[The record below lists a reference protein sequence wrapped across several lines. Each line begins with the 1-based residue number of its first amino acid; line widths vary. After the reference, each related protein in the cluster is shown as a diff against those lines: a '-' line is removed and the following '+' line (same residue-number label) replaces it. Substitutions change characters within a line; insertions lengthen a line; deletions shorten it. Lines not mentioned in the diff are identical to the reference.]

1 MALTREDVLQ
11 LLEILRQ
18 DEGLREEFRR
28 LLLPPDLPAW
38 MQKMD
43 RWTERMDEWTQKAD
57 KWMADTDEWKGRVDR
72 WMADT
77 DEWKDRVDRWM
88 ADTDEWKQRTDER
101 LERME
106 KWMAETDEWKRE
118 TREWQQKTE
127 KRLARMDKRFMRI
140 ESTLGELRGT
150 VKETEYW
157 RKAGRFFGRLFRRV
171 WEDDQT
177 LLERLEQAEA
187 QGLLTPE
194 EVDELLRTNLLLF
207 GEVRRGKFAGQRV
220 LLVGEIS
227 ATVAPSDVE
236 RALGRADIA
245 RRADFWAIPFV
256 GGLRWS
262 SGALKRRALSQFVLC
277 GQDGFLQPSPAEDWD
292 AIEQLLAQ
300 WQPKG
305 RKGGK

>member
-57 KWMADTDEWKGRVDR
+57 KWMADTDEWK
-72 WMADT
+72 
-77 DEWKDRVDRWM
+77 
-88 ADTDEWKQRTDER
+88 QRTDER

-140 ESTLGELRGT
+140 ESTLGELRGAA
-150 VKETEYW
+150 KETEY
-157 RKAGRFFGRLFRRV
+157 RQKALMLFSS
-171 WEDDQT
+171 
-177 LLERLEQAEA
+177 LLRHLRDGQHKVAERLREA
-187 QGLLTPE
+187 VRAGKVSPE
-194 EVDELLRTNLLLF
+194 EELELRRTDLLLL
-207 GEVRRGKFAGQRV
+207 GEVAQDKWEGQTI
-220 LLVGEIS
+220 LVVTEILAAVS
-227 ATVAPSDVE
+227 RADVE
-236 RALGRADIA
+236 GAI
-245 RRADFWAIPFV
+245 RRAMIAQRLGFWALPCV
-256 GGLRWS
+256 SGERWS
-262 SGALKRRALSQFVLC
+262 QPAVKRWALKQALLC
-277 GQDGFLQPSPAEDWD
+277 GEDGVLYPSPEADWD
-292 AIEQLLAQ
+292 AVEQLLAH
-300 WQPKG
+300 WQPL
-305 RKGGK
+305 

>member
-1 MALTREDVLQ
+1 
-11 LLEILRQ
+11 
-18 DEGLREEFRR
+18 
-28 LLLPPDLPAW
+28 
-38 MQKMD
+38 MD
-43 RWTERMDEWTQKAD
+43 RWTERVDAWTQKAD
-57 KWMADTDEWKGRVDR
+57 
-72 WMADT
+72 
-77 DEWKDRVDRWM
+77 
-88 ADTDEWKQRTDER
+88 ER
-101 LERME
+101 LERLE
-106 KWMAETDEWKRE
+106 GWTQKADKWMAETDEWKRKADRWMAE
-118 TREWQQKTE
+118 TDEWKRRTEEWQRETDKW
-127 KRLARMDKRFMRI
+127 KRRTDERLMRI
-140 ESTLGELRGT
+140 ESTLGELRGAE
-150 VKETEYW
+150 KETEYW

-207 GEVRRGKFAGQRV
+207 GEVRRGKFAEQRV

-262 SGALKRRALSQFVLC
+262 SGALKRRALSRFVLC
-277 GQDGFLQPSPAEDWD
+277 GQDGILQPSPAEDWD

>member
-77 DEWKDRVDRWM
+77 DEWKGRVD
-88 ADTDEWKQRTDER
+88 
-101 LERME
+101 
-106 KWMAETDEWKRE
+106 KWMAETDEWKWE

-140 ESTLGELRGT
+140 ESTLGELRGAA
-150 VKETEYW
+150 KETEY
-157 RKAGRFFGRLFRRV
+157 RQKAPMLFSG
-171 WEDDQT
+171 
-177 LLERLEQAEA
+177 LLRHLRDGQHEVAERLREAVRAGKVSLDEALELRRTDLLLLGEVA
-187 QGLLTPE
+187 QGKWE
-194 EVDELLRTNLLLF
+194 
-207 GEVRRGKFAGQRV
+207 GQTI
-220 LLVGEIS
+220 LVVTEIS
-227 ATVAPSDVE
+227 AAVSRADVE
-236 RALGRADIA
+236 RAI
-245 RRADFWAIPFV
+245 RRARIAQRLGFWALPCV
-256 GGLRWS
+256 SGERWS
-262 SGALKRRALSQFVLC
+262 QPAVKRWALKQALLC
-277 GQDGFLQPSPAEDWD
+277 GEDGVLYPSPEADWD
-292 AIEQLLAQ
+292 AVEQLLAH
-300 WQPKG
+300 WQPL
-305 RKGGK
+305 

>member
-1 MALTREDVLQ
+1 VPLSLAVISMALTREDVLQ

-77 DEWKDRVDRWM
+77 DEWK
-88 ADTDEWKQRTDER
+88 QRTDER

-118 TREWQQKTE
+118 TREWQQKTG

-140 ESTLGELRGT
+140 ESTLGELRGAA
-150 VKETEYW
+150 KETEY
-157 RKAGRFFGRLFRRV
+157 RQKAPMLFSS
-171 WEDDQT
+171 
-177 LLERLEQAEA
+177 LLRHLRDGQHEVAERLREAVRAGKVSLDEALELRRTDLLLLGEVA
-187 QGLLTPE
+187 QGKWE
-194 EVDELLRTNLLLF
+194 
-207 GEVRRGKFAGQRV
+207 GQTI
-220 LLVGEIS
+220 LVVTEIS
-227 ATVAPSDVE
+227 AAVSRADVE
-236 RALGRADIA
+236 RAI
-245 RRADFWAIPFV
+245 RRARIAQRLGFWALPCV
-256 GGLRWS
+256 SGERWS
-262 SGALKRRALSQFVLC
+262 QPAVKRWALKQALLC
-277 GQDGFLQPSPAEDWD
+277 GEDGVLYPSPEADWD
-292 AIEQLLAQ
+292 AVEQLLAH
-300 WQPKG
+300 WQPL
-305 RKGGK
+305 

>member
-77 DEWKDRVDRWM
+77 DEWKGRVD
-88 ADTDEWKQRTDER
+88 
-101 LERME
+101 

-140 ESTLGELRGT
+140 ESTLGELRGAA
-150 VKETEYW
+150 KETEY
-157 RKAGRFFGRLFRRV
+157 RQKAPMLFSS
-171 WEDDQT
+171 
-177 LLERLEQAEA
+177 LLRHLRDGQHEVAERLREAVRAGKVSLDEALELRRTDLLLLGEVA
-187 QGLLTPE
+187 QGKWE
-194 EVDELLRTNLLLF
+194 
-207 GEVRRGKFAGQRV
+207 GQTI
-220 LLVGEIS
+220 LVVTEIS
-227 ATVAPSDVE
+227 AAVSRADVE
-236 RALGRADIA
+236 RAI
-245 RRADFWAIPFV
+245 RRARIAQRLGFWALPCV
-256 GGLRWS
+256 SGERWS
-262 SGALKRRALSQFVLC
+262 QPAVKRWALKQALLC
-277 GQDGFLQPSPAEDWD
+277 GEDGVLYPSPEADWD
-292 AIEQLLAQ
+292 AVEQLLAH
-300 WQPKG
+300 WQPL
-305 RKGGK
+305 